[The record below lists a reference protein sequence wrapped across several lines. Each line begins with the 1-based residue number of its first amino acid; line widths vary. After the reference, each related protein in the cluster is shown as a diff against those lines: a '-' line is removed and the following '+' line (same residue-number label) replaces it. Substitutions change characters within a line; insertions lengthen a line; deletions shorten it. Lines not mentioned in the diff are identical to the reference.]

1 MGDLL
6 FPEPAPRQ
14 ATDCH
19 VHLAGLGRTGT
30 TSLVAAMRQLGYHVL
45 HDDETGQEADL
56 FKALYADPA
65 STTDKLTEF
74 HSQLGARGFNAS
86 AYGFLYFDWAAKQ
99 PSSKIILTVRDPDTW
114 AASWQSI
121 THLYD
126 LMQERPF
133 TWIPALIDL
142 RPLQVDIFEHSVTG
156 GHPEGYNDLQTL
168 REGYI
173 KHVDRVKRAV
183 AAHGSADQ
191 LLVFSVKDGWE
202 PLCTFLGIPAEDIPS
217 TPFPHVNDRV
227 QIQAT
232 GLVFVAVYWSWPF
245 LLALPVLVPICCLQR
260 CYANSKRQDMSFL
273 TKKMD

>member
-1 MGDLL
+1 MVRRAVALVLLQILMRAHADPHFKKTVAGLERGVAVMGDLL

-126 LMQERPF
+126 LMQEVRLSDL
-133 TWIPALIDL
+133 TYIQLI
-142 RPLQVDIFEHSVTG
+142 HSCA
-156 GHPEGYNDLQTL
+156 NTL
-168 REGYI
+168 ESSCVHFCVRLT
-173 KHVDRVKRAV
+173 VLFLC
-183 AAHGSADQ
+183 AAAIHLDSSLD
-191 LLVFSVKDGWE
+191 
-202 PLCTFLGIPAEDIPS
+202 
-217 TPFPHVNDRV
+217 
-227 QIQAT
+227 
-232 GLVFVAVYWSWPF
+232 
-245 LLALPVLVPICCLQR
+245 
-260 CYANSKRQDMSFL
+260 
-273 TKKMD
+273 